1 MVTPMTQGQENAGKG
16 RVKFK
21 HPPINEL
28 VIGIYYVP
36 VIELKAQHI
45 GIYWDSIRQ
54 RYPNCE
60 QQPPIVIQVEGQ
72 PSALIPDVPGEI
84 FPLPRFWFSS
94 NAHSTLIQIQRN
106 AFWLNWRRGP
116 NDDYPHYEP
125 VEKDFWREFDAYKD
139 FIHGIGGTLDVVQRC
154 ELSYINLISPNAFF
168 SNPAELGRVLPPI
181 AGLCDVQNEERRL
194 VGLNATATYQLND
207 NLLVES
213 AARLGRRLD
222 TRELVAVL
230 ELKAQG
236 APKDLSLEGAHA
248 WFKAAH
254 DAVYTLFL
262 SLTDKE
268 VQNQVWE
275 PL

>member
-181 AGLCDVQNEERRL
+181 
-194 VGLNATATYQLND
+194 
-207 NLLVES
+207 
-213 AARLGRRLD
+213 
-222 TRELVAVL
+222 ELVAVL